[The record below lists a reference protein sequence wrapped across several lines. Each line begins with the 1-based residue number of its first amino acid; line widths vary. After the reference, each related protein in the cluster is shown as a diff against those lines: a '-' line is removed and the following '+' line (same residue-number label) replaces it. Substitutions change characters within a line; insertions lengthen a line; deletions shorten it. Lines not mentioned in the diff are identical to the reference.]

1 MNSLKRKNQ
10 STHFIHTAHI
20 HVTDMYW
27 TQCHHDITYLCCN
40 SLLDAFTWMKK
51 LYAEDTKLKQKQL
64 QICPILSLQLDIF
77 MLLVSTLHRQP

>member
-1 MNSLKRKNQ
+1 M
-10 STHFIHTAHI
+10 